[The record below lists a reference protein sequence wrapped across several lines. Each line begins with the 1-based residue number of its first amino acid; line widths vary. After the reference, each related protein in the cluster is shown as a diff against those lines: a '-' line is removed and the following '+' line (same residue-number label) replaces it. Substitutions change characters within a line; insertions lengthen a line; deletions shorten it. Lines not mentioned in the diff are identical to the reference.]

1 MRDWPCLRAS
11 TLFPKKVISPN
22 IPAALITAKPPGC
35 SGLGIIWLGEPICCP
50 ENPSIWIFIG
60 SPFMAKTRSLR
71 SITSRPAA
79 AASPVCWSSRERSEN
94 SIAGKTVDFSALSAT
109 FSVMFAYDLDGLP
122 RCLCSAFRS
131 RHQLVLENL
140 ALRHQLA
147 VLMRSVRKP
156 KLRSSDRFLWVLLR
170 RLWSGWHHSLVMV
183 VPRTVVGW
191 HRQGFRLFWR
201 WKSRSRGGRPSTNRE
216 LIGLIRQMWSS
227 NPTWGSK
234 RIQAE
239 LAKLGIGVSDSTVRK
254 YRPKA
259 RAHGR
264 DQTWKSFLKNHA
276 QELVAVDFFA
286 VPTAT
291 FRVLY
296 VFLVLAHE
304 RRRVLHF
311 NVTDSPSSAWTGQ
324 QLTEAFPFCN
334 PPRYLLRDRDSIYG
348 VPFQRRAAALSLE
361 QKLIAARS
369 PWQNPCIERLIG
381 SIRRECLDHVI
392 VLHAHHLKRLLAE
405 YFQYYHRHRPHRS
418 LEQDCPEP
426 RAVEAPDQGNI
437 IELPL
442 VGGLHH
448 RYARQ
453 AA

>member
-1 MRDWPCLRAS
+1 MLA
-11 TLFPKKVISPN
+11 
-22 IPAALITAKPPGC
+22 
-35 SGLGIIWLGEPICCP
+35 IIW
-50 ENPSIWIFIG
+50 
-60 SPFMAKTRSLR
+60 T
-71 SITSRPAA
+71 
-79 AASPVCWSSRERSEN
+79 
-94 SIAGKTVDFSALSAT
+94 AL
-109 FSVMFAYDLDGLP
+109 
-122 RCLCSAFRS
+122 RCLYSGFQS

-147 VLMRSVRKP
+147 VLKRSAPKP
-156 KLRSSDRFLWVLLR
+156 KLRSSDRFLRVLLR
-170 RLWSGWHHSLVMV
+170 RLWSGWHRSLVMV
-183 VPRTVVGW
+183 VPQTVVGW
-191 HRQGFRLFWR
+191 HRLSFRLFWR
-201 WKSRSRGGRPSTNRE
+201 WKSQARGGRPSMNRE
-216 LIGLIRQMWSS
+216 LVGLIRRMWSS

-264 DQTWKSFLKNHA
+264 EQTWKSFLKNHA
-276 QELVAVDFFA
+276 WELIAVDFFA

-296 VFLVLAHE
+296 VFLVLAHQ

-311 NVTDSPSSAWTGQ
+311 NVTDSPSSAWTAQ

-334 PPRYLLRDRDSIYG
+334 PPRYLLQDRDSIYG
-348 VPFQRRAAALSLE
+348 GTFQRRAAALGLE

-369 PWQNPCIERLIG
+369 PWQNPYVERLIG

-392 VLHAHHLKRLLAE
+392 VLHARHLKRLLAE
-405 YFQYYHRHRPHRS
+405 YFQYYHRHRPHRG
-418 LEQDCPEP
+418 LDQDCPQLRLVEP
-426 RAVEAPDQGNI
+426 PAQGNI
-437 IELPL
+437 IALPFL
-442 VGGLHH
+442 GGLHH
-448 RYARQ
+448 RYTRQ